1 MKKRLL
7 SLFVLLMFSIG
18 IIFACSSFSWHTEDG
33 LHLLGRTYD
42 MFGDLS
48 GNRIT
53 VVAPGYELAT
63 SPSGTETTVTM
74 EHGFI
79 GNGILGSTAPIMTDG
94 MNDQG
99 LMGCL
104 LNFPRY
110 GYYNTQEG
118 EGNLD
123 LHPAF
128 FVPYILGTCATLD
141 EVEEA
146 VKHIN
151 LTDELIFG
159 AHMSVHYIFSDGSGE
174 AIIIEPDEGGITV
187 HRNTIGVMANAPD
200 YNWQKTN
207 LKNYVA
213 VSNLDTPPLELL
225 GETIQPFGNGTGG
238 SFGLPGGYSSPAR
251 FVRLAFAKQ
260 FAPLGKDEVDGVTRM
275 FHTFAV
281 VDIPDGMLRESAET
295 TDAEQSLCT
304 AVMCSE
310 SHTYYFAPATNRR
323 ISAYNVDNALKA
335 MGDEKIAYYPIPVE
349 DDISYVI

>member
-1 MKKRLL
+1 MKRLL
-7 SLFVLLMFSIG
+7 SIFVLVMFSVSIV
-18 IIFACSSFSWHTEDG
+18 FACSSFSWHTEDG

-53 VVAPGYELAT
+53 VVAPGYELAV
-63 SPSGTETTVTM
+63 SPSGEGGTVTM
-74 EHGFI
+74 ENGFLGNAII
-79 GNGILGSTAPIMTDG
+79 GAASPIFTDG
-94 MNDQG
+94 MNDHG

-110 GYYNTQEG
+110 GYYNTQKA

-128 FVPYILGTCATLD
+128 FVPYILGTCSTLD

-146 VKHIN
+146 VKHLN

-187 HRNTIGVMANAPD
+187 HRNTIGIMANAPD

-213 VSNLDTPPLELL
+213 VSNLDTPPLDLL
-225 GETIQPFGNGTGG
+225 GETFQPFGNGTGG

-260 FAPLGKDEVDGVTRM
+260 FAPLGKNEVDGVTRM

-335 MGDEKIAYYPIPVE
+335 MGDETIAYYPIPAE

>member
-18 IIFACSSFSWHTEDG
+18 TIFACSSFSWHTEDG

-141 EVEEA
+141 DVEEA

-295 TDAEQSLCT
+295 TDAEKSLCT
-304 AVMCSE
+304 AVMCSV
-310 SHTYYFAPATNRR
+310 SHTFYFAPATNSR
-323 ISAYNVDNALKA
+323 ISAFNVDNALKA

>member
-18 IIFACSSFSWHTEDG
+18 TIFACSSFSWHTEDG

-53 VVAPGYELAT
+53 VVAPGYELAV
-63 SPSGTETTVTM
+63 SPSGEGGTVTM
-74 EHGFI
+74 ENGFLGNAII
-79 GNGILGSTAPIMTDG
+79 GAASPIFTDG
-94 MNDQG
+94 MNDHG

-110 GYYNTQEG
+110 GYYNTQKA

-128 FVPYILGTCATLD
+128 FVPYILGTCSTLD

-146 VKHIN
+146 VKHLN

-187 HRNTIGVMANAPD
+187 HRNTIGIMANAPD

-213 VSNLDTPPLELL
+213 VSNLDTPPLDLL
-225 GETIQPFGNGTGG
+225 GETFQPFGNGTGG

-260 FAPLGKDEVDGVTRM
+260 FAPLGKNEVDGVTRM
-275 FHTFAV
+275 FNAFAPV
-281 VDIPDGMLRESAET
+281 TIPDGMLKESPDHEQYPPAMRGAWPRGRLHQLCERRE
-295 TDAEQSLCT
+295 
-304 AVMCSE
+304 
-310 SHTYYFAPATNRR
+310 YRR
-323 ISAYNVDNALKA
+323 LYEGS
-335 MGDEKIAYYPIPVE
+335 
-349 DDISYVI
+349 

>member
-1 MKKRLL
+1 MKRLL
-7 SLFVLLMFSIG
+7 SIFVLVMFSVSTV
-18 IIFACSSFSWHTEDG
+18 FACSSFSWHTEDG

-53 VVAPGYELAT
+53 VVAPGYELAV
-63 SPSGTETTVTM
+63 SPSGEGGTVTM
-74 EHGFI
+74 ENGFLGNAII
-79 GNGILGSTAPIMTDG
+79 GAASPIFTDG
-94 MNDQG
+94 MNDHG

-110 GYYNTQEG
+110 GYYNTQKA

-128 FVPYILGTCATLD
+128 FVPYILGTCSTLD

-146 VKHIN
+146 VKHLN

-187 HRNTIGVMANAPD
+187 HRNTIGIMANAPD

-213 VSNLDTPPLELL
+213 VSNLDTPPLDLL
-225 GETIQPFGNGTGG
+225 GETFQPFGNGTGG

-260 FAPLGKDEVDGVTRM
+260 FAPLGKNEVDGVTRM

-281 VDIPDGMLRESAET
+281 VDIPDVERAQRQRMPNSRSAL
-295 TDAEQSLCT
+295 Q
-304 AVMCSE
+304 
-310 SHTYYFAPATNRR
+310 
-323 ISAYNVDNALKA
+323 
-335 MGDEKIAYYPIPVE
+335 
-349 DDISYVI
+349 